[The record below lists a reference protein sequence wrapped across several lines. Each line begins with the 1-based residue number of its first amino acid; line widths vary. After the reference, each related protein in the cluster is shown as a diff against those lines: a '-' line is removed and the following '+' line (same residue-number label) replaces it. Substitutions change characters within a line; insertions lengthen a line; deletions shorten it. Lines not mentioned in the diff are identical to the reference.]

1 MQILSSK
8 SKTQKRGYIAL
19 VTVIIITAVT
29 LMIALSVN
37 LESMGEIKISLAK
50 NQSSKA
56 FYLST
61 ACAEN
66 ALMKLK
72 DNLNYGGDE
81 TLIFNNGTCS
91 ILPVEGGGNED
102 RLIKVIG
109 DVGDYTRRIKIE
121 ILRVNPTMEIAFW
134 QEVTEF

>member
-1 MQILSSK
+1 MQDFLK
-8 SKTQKRGYIAL
+8 LKNYPDGYIAL

-29 LMIALSVN
+29 LMVAISVN
-37 LESMGEIKISLAK
+37 LESMGETKISLAK

-56 FYLST
+56 YYLST
-61 ACAEN
+61 ACAED

-72 DNLNYGGDE
+72 DKLNYGGDE
-81 TLIFNNGTCS
+81 TLFFDNGTCS
-91 ILPVEGGGNED
+91 ILPVEGRGNKD
-102 RLIKVIG
+102 RLVKVVG

-121 ILRVNPTMEIAFW
+121 ISRVNPNMEITFW